1 MANFDLRIQDYT
13 GISTSLLGNYQT
25 QMDDF
30 MVEGSKK
37 VINSLPNSLLYK
49 CADKSTLNNSTT
61 SLDNMDT
68 RVEF

>member
-37 VINSLPNSLLYK
+37 LLTRYLIHYYISVLINQH
-49 CADKSTLNNSTT
+49 
-61 SLDNMDT
+61 
-68 RVEF
+68 